1 MLYSYEFLKVP
12 HPVIFRGA
20 VFADNARFDR
30 CLQLWV
36 HALRLKQMN
45 KVCVMKDLLRFAQ
58 VKLVQFLKNAN
69 MQSNMFTCEDF
80 S

>member
-1 MLYSYEFLKVP
+1 M
-12 HPVIFRGA
+12 IFRGA

-58 VKLVQFLKNAN
+58 VSSEKKKEREKKGSAEENGN
-69 MQSNMFTCEDF
+69 
-80 S
+80 

>member
-1 MLYSYEFLKVP
+1 MSANVTNTLLSLFLKVP

-30 CLQLWV
+30 CLQLWA
-36 HALRLKQMN
+36 HALRLKQIN

-58 VKLVQFLKNAN
+58 VNLLQFL
-69 MQSNMFTCEDF
+69 
-80 S
+80 